1 MSLWLVPRQKADKIE
16 DGTMPALERAE
27 AGVGGGVKGELL
39 LSGAAPLH
47 VITEHSHLGY
57 FKPSEQLQKTR
68 TKGKCFNKGARFF

>member
-16 DGTMPALERAE
+16 DGTVPALERE
-27 AGVGGGVKGELL
+27 QKGGGSKGELL
-39 LSGAAPLH
+39 LSGAAPLQ

-68 TKGKCFNKGARFF
+68 TL